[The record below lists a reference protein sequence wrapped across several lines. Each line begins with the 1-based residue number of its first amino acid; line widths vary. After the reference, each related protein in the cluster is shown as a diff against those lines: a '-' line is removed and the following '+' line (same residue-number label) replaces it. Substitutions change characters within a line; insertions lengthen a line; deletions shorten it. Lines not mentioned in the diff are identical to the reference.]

1 MEIPL
6 SFQLMIGLTLSS
18 GGQVTV
24 SRREYVVSRRS
35 SLSSIAKVK
44 EKTFVDL
51 SLLRVLRTET
61 DSASRAVLLPNVDNG
76 PYGRNVFRLRSF
88 RA

>member
-1 MEIPL
+1 MGIPL

-51 SLLRVLRTET
+51 SLLRALRTET
-61 DSASRAVLLPNVDNG
+61 DSASRAVLLPDADNG